1 MDAADVYEIVVSD
14 TAGPTSWWHDLL
26 RRARRG
32 GPADAGGV
40 LIRWG
45 TKKPVLNS
53 SAISKTE
60 ATTRTTCCAAS
71 STILLR

>member
-1 MDAADVYEIVVSD
+1 MDAADVYEIVVYD

-40 LIRWG
+40 LIR
-45 TKKPVLNS
+45 
-53 SAISKTE
+53 
-60 ATTRTTCCAAS
+60 
-71 STILLR
+71 